1 MFQRLD
7 ALPGRIDE
15 DGQLAPEVFRFSDDA
30 QELSDNWR
38 HELITRLRKGE
49 LHPAIESHL
58 MKYTKMVPA
67 LALICALADNEIEV
81 STESVSRA
89 IMWSEFLE
97 SHAMRIYNMGL
108 RPTVI
113 GAKALLRKIRDGAI
127 NNGFKAS
134 DVYLKGW
141 SNLSSSGEVHDALTL
156 LVDLNYLYRVEQPAG
171 ERGGR
176 PSKTYLISPKF
187 LRGAE

>member
-1 MFQRLD
+1 M
-7 ALPGRIDE
+7 E
-15 DGQLAPEVFRFSDDA
+15 PEVFRFADEAQQLFDD
-30 QELSDNWR
+30 WR
-38 HELITRLRKGE
+38 YGLVTRLRRGD

-81 STESVSRA
+81 SVESVSRA
-89 IMWSEFLE
+89 LMWSEFLE
-97 SHAMRIYNMGL
+97 SHAVRIYNMGL
-108 RPTVI
+108 RPTVT

-127 NNGFKAS
+127 TNGFKAA

-141 SNLSSSGEVHDALTL
+141 SNLSNSAEVREALAL
-156 LVDLNYLYRVEQPAG
+156 LVDLNYLYRVEQPVG

-176 PSKTYLISPKF
+176 PSKTYLINPKL